1 MDHGDDPLSQYRSA
15 PDHMPLNARKCLA
28 VRSRNFCL
36 VSDILYH
43 KGSDG
48 IWRRAIRH
56 FEKKAILQEAH
67 QGIAGGHYAGE
78 STARKVWQSGLWW
91 PTTKKD
97 AHEFCRQCDL
107 CQRLGQP
114 MEQARM
120 PHQPILP
127 LDPFQKWGLDF
138 VGPFKP
144 PAARTGNKYIIVATD
159 YCTKWVEAKALR
171 DNTAASTAKF
181 VYEHLWCRY
190 GCPIELVSDQGGHF
204 INHIIRELTH
214 HYAVV
219 HKKSTPYYPQA
230 NGLAESTNKI
240 LQTIL
245 KKIVNENRTDWD
257 NKLQSAL
264 WAYRT
269 SFKTSIQSTPF
280 RMAFGLEAVMPIEF
294 QVPSL
299 RVQVKARLP
308 EAQSEQYRLE
318 QLLELGEDRI
328 TSMAQLE
335 QRQRQRKAF
344 VDRHRKGLEKEL
356 SIGKPV
362 LLFQTR
368 LGSMPGKLRFRWTGP
383 FWIIDEFNGTFQ
395 LGTLAGDIVKSWANG
410 FRLRPYRGT
419 TPPNPFT
426 ETHDTDQLRDNTTE
440 EATCSPR

>member
-1 MDHGDDPLSQYRSA
+1 
-15 PDHMPLNARKCLA
+15 
-28 VRSRNFCL
+28 
-36 VSDILYH
+36 
-43 KGSDG
+43 
-48 IWRRAIRH
+48 
-56 FEKKAILQEAH
+56 
-67 QGIAGGHYAGE
+67 
-78 STARKVWQSGLWW
+78 
-91 PTTKKD
+91 
-97 AHEFCRQCDL
+97 
-107 CQRLGQP
+107 

-269 SFKTSIQSTPF
+269 YFKTSIQSTPF

-328 TSMAQLE
+328 ESMAQLE

-356 SIGKPV
+356 TIGKPV

-426 ETHDTDQLRDNTTE
+426 EPHGPTESRDTTTE
-440 EATCSPR
+440 EATGPPQ